1 MTSPILEHADSVWRG
16 SVPPQEVPLRDLRS
30 RGVQEVAEGVVM
42 WPAFGN
48 VYGIRGD
55 GGLALFDSGNNVDA
69 RTMHA
74 AMRAWSDEPVRYAIF
89 SHGHFDHVAGME
101 PFDAESGP
109 RPQVIAHE
117 KVAARFVRYARTA
130 GYNTVINQR
139 QFGFTRMV
147 WPTSFRQ
154 PDLTYH
160 DRIDLSLGDVTLE
173 LRHARGE
180 TDDATWAFLPE
191 RGVLLTGDLFI
202 WVTPNAG
209 NPQKVQ
215 RYPDEWALALRKMA
229 ALSPEVLLPGHGL
242 PIAGA
247 ARVRQ
252 ALTDTADYLDSLVEQ
267 TLDMM
272 NAGARLDEII
282 HAVRPPEA
290 LAGRP
295 YLQPHYDE
303 PEFVVRN
310 IWRLYGGWHDGNP
323 AHLKPPPD
331 DVLAHALAGLSG
343 GAAAL
348 ATRAAT
354 AAAEGDLRLA
364 CQLAELATQ
373 ADPSDRKV
381 HEIRARVYTLR
392 VRQETSTMSRGVYTW
407 AAAESRS
414 VTTGKDLLDVYHE
427 IAGGQMW
434 WVPSTAAP
442 DGGRPPGARG
452 PAAP

>member
-1 MTSPILEHADSVWRG
+1 MTSPILDHADRVWRG
-16 SVPPQEVPLRDLRS
+16 SVAPQDVPLRDLRS

-55 GGLALFDSGNNVDA
+55 GGLALFDTGNTVDA
-69 RTMHA
+69 STMHA
-74 AMRAWSDEPVRYAIF
+74 AVRAWSDGPVRYAIF
-89 SHGHFDHVAGME
+89 SHGHVDHVAGMD
-101 PFDAESGP
+101 PFDAEDGP
-109 RPQVIAHE
+109 RPQVVAHE
-117 KVAARFVRYARTA
+117 NVPARFARYARTA

-139 QFGFTRMV
+139 QFGFTGLR
-147 WPTSFRQ
+147 WPTSYRQ
-154 PDLTYH
+154 PDLTYR
-160 DRIDLSLGDVTLE
+160 DQMALSLGDVTFRM
-173 LRHARGE
+173 RHARGE

-191 RGVLLTGDLFI
+191 RGVLLTGDLFV

-209 NPQKVQ
+209 NPQKAQ
-215 RYPDEWALALRKMA
+215 RYPDEWAVALRRMA
-229 ALSPEVLLPGHGL
+229 ALDAEVLLPGHGL

-252 ALTDTADYLDSLVEQ
+252 ALTDTADYLDSLVDQ
-267 TLDMM
+267 TLELM

-282 HAVRPPEA
+282 HAVRPPRE

-295 YLQPHYDE
+295 YLRPDYDE

-323 AHLKPPPD
+323 AHLKPAPD
-331 DVLAHALAGLSG
+331 EVLAEALAGLTG
-343 GAAAL
+343 GASAL
-348 ATRAAT
+348 AARAAT
-354 AAAEGDLRLA
+354 AAADGDLRLA
-364 CQLAELATQ
+364 CQLAELAMQ
-373 ADPSDRKV
+373 AAPADAQV

-414 VTTGKDLLDVYHE
+414 AITGADLLDVYQE
-427 IAGGQMW
+427 IASGAMW
-434 WVPSTAAP
+434 WVP
-442 DGGRPPGARG
+442 PPSHSSDA
-452 PAAP
+452 